1 MKIFELYFNP
11 KAEEDKFFDSFIYE
25 PVKSYEKKLGTLCA
39 AGELKNA
46 IYQNSNFLKKIANNI
61 KENYYNISYNNPEK
75 AISQS
80 LKKIN
85 EFLSEELK
93 KDNISWLGNLNFA
106 LCSIKDYDLI
116 FTKTGDIKIIL
127 IRNGKI
133 IEIDKNLDSSEI
145 EPYPLKVFLNI
156 ASGKLLENDLIFII
170 TRDLYN
176 FFLKENIFRKI
187 SQYEFLNEKR
197 VKNILSSAV
206 LKNKNK
212 ISGVCLL
219 IILNPKNEKE
229 ESFKEIFFKKNS
241 FFSKS
246 FLKKID
252 FLKKEKKGNKR
263 KKTKEKKKN
272 KKKLKSFKNYKK
284 ILKNQQK
291 YKKIIIILLLVFIF
305 FLGIILF

>member
-11 KAEEDKFFDSFIYE
+11 KSEEDKFFDSFIYE

-61 KENYYNISYNNPEK
+61 KENYYSISYNNPEK

-106 LCSIKDYDLI
+106 LCLIKNYDLI

-133 IEIDKNLDSSEI
+133 IEIDKNLDFSDI

-176 FFLKENIFRKI
+176 FFLKENIFKKI

-246 FLKKID
+246 FFKKID

-263 KKTKEKKKN
+263 KKTKEKKN
-272 KKKLKSFKNYKK
+272 KKNLNRLKIIKK